1 MIENR
6 KSTETVKQSQWWT
19 AVQRSGCRQ
28 SWPSSLSDE
37 VPSAYR
43 ACQRSQRWK
52 GVHSQRSVRSRTGF
66 ENIGENSPCL
76 QMSSA
81 SHALHL
87 PSRWWSTC
95 YQRYPEISRWN
106 FPWTSPHELGHC
118 GFFGAKVTRLGTSCR
133 ARQGWVAIEWASCL
147 GGAKTEKSWRFVSQ
161 PIVQWKDVKN
171 FKKSQMPEESAS
183 GWRWWR
189 WCRWSSLGAGFSLTL
204 LENCT
209 ECSARWSLV
218 TETCRSGWE
227 SGVAASRC
235 PAPRPASKRIFSK
248 KKDKVNSM
256 SSSWEDAGFIIYP
269 IRPIRPPTH
278 QGS

>member
-6 KSTETVKQSQWWT
+6 KSTETVKQWQWWT

-147 GGAKTEKSWRFVSQ
+147 GAKTNWKILEIRFPHFWSNGKMSKTSKNPRCPRNRHPGGDGGDDEDDHRWARASHWPSWKTARNAVRAGRCWRRLVAPAGNPVWLPPGVLLQ
-161 PIVQWKDVKN
+161 DPLR
-171 FKKSQMPEESAS
+171 SAS
-183 GWRWWR
+183 FLRR
-189 WCRWSSLGAGFSLTL
+189 RT
-204 LENCT
+204 
-209 ECSARWSLV
+209 
-218 TETCRSGWE
+218 RST
-227 SGVAASRC
+227 AC
-235 PAPRPASKRIFSK
+235 L
-248 KKDKVNSM
+248 
-256 SSSWEDAGFIIYP
+256 
-269 IRPIRPPTH
+269 PP
-278 QGS
+278 GRMPDL

>member
-6 KSTETVKQSQWWT
+6 KSTETVKQWQWWT

-95 YQRYPEISRWN
+95 YQRYPEISRWD

-147 GGAKTEKSWRFVSQ
+147 GGGPKQTEKSWRFVSKISEG
-161 PIVQWKDVKN
+161 PFLVQWKDVKN
-171 FKKSQMPEESAS
+171 IQKLLQKIPDARGIGIRVEMVEMMKMIIAGRGLLTDPLGKLHGMQCALVA
-183 GWRWWR
+183 GDGDL
-189 WCRWSSLGAGFSLTL
+189 SLRLGIRCGCLQVS
-204 LENCT
+204 
-209 ECSARWSLV
+209 CSKTRFEAHL
-218 TETCRSGWE
+218 
-227 SGVAASRC
+227 
-235 PAPRPASKRIFSK
+235 F
-248 KKDKVNSM
+248 
-256 SSSWEDAGFIIYP
+256 
-269 IRPIRPPTH
+269 
-278 QGS
+278 